1 MKYLDPIPHF
11 YRKQPFWGP
20 ILTGRFADEYRFNT
34 SVLPHK
40 LPLSVKVDYVARKI
54 VPDTTHDMSGET
66 LNRVLTRPSA
76 HHRTITI
83 KTNADKKT
91 FQMSSLNN

>member
-40 LPLSVKVDYVARKI
+40 LPLSVKVDYVACKNR
-54 VPDTTHDMSGET
+54 PRHDPWYVGWDVKPRSHSPIGT
-66 LNRVLTRPSA
+66 S
-76 HHRTITI
+76 
-83 KTNADKKT
+83 
-91 FQMSSLNN
+91 